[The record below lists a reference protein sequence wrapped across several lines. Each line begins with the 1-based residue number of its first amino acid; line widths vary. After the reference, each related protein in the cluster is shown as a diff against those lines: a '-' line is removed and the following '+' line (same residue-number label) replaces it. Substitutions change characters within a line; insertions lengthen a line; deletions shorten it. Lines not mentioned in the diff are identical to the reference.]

1 VTDMSAS
8 AAVKRDLERLPTE
21 LAESGLAATAL
32 ALADRLDSSSG
43 SPSEC
48 AKALTDVLMKLRDLA
63 PPEQERTRLDE
74 LKSRRVARLA
84 RSAAGKD

>member
-1 VTDMSAS
+1 MTDMTTT
-8 AAVKRDLERLPTE
+8 AAVKRDLARLPQA

-32 ALADRLDSSSG
+32 HLAGALDAERG

-63 PPEQERTRLDE
+63 PPEQERTKLDE
-74 LKSRRVARLA
+74 LRARRAART
-84 RSAAGKD
+84 AGGTRAKN